1 MAIDEQQKKLYQK
14 NIKLYQPKSHVLKNG
29 VKAFLIG
36 GLICAIGQGISRIYM
51 TFLPITQEE
60 AMSPT
65 LATLIL
71 LAALATGFGI
81 YDKLGQFAGAG
92 SLVPVTGFSNAMTSA
107 ALEHKSE
114 GLVFGIGANMFKLTG
129 AVIAFGVL
137 SAYLVGLTRLLV
149 EMLINS

>member
-1 MAIDEQQKKLYQK
+1 MSSEEQKLYQK
-14 NIKLYQPKSHVLKNG
+14 NIKIYQPKSHIFING
-29 VKAFLIG
+29 IKAFIVG
-36 GLICAIGQGISRIYM
+36 GLICTLGHGISQIYM
-51 TFLPITQEE
+51 MCLPITQEE

-71 LAALATGFGI
+71 LAALATGFGV

-107 ALEHKSE
+107 ALEHRSE

-137 SAYLVGLTRLLV
+137 SAYLVSLTRLLV

>member
-1 MAIDEQQKKLYQK
+1 MSKDEQKQYQK
-14 NIKLYQPKSHVLKNG
+14 NIKLYQPKSHIFKNG
-29 VKAFLIG
+29 VKAFVVG
-36 GLICAIGQGISRIYM
+36 GLICTLGHGISQIYM
-51 TFLPITQEE
+51 TYLPITQEE

-71 LAALATGFGI
+71 LAALATGFGV

-137 SAYLVGLTRLLV
+137 SAYLVSLTRLLV

>member
-1 MAIDEQQKKLYQK
+1 MSKDEQKQYQK
-14 NIKLYQPKSHVLKNG
+14 NIKLYQPKSHIIKNG
-29 VKAFLIG
+29 VKAFVVG
-36 GLICAIGQGISRIYM
+36 GLICMLGHGISQIYM
-51 TFLPITQEE
+51 TYLPITQEE
-60 AMSPT
+60 AMSPA

-71 LAALATGFGI
+71 LAALATGFGV

-107 ALEHKSE
+107 ALEHRSE

-137 SAYLVGLTRLLV
+137 SAYLVSLTRLLV

>member
-1 MAIDEQQKKLYQK
+1 MSQDEQKQYQK
-14 NIKLYQPKSHVLKNG
+14 NIKLYQPKSHIIKNG
-29 VKAFLIG
+29 VKAFVVG
-36 GLICAIGQGISRIYM
+36 GLICTLGHGISQIYM
-51 TFLPITQEE
+51 TYLPITQEE

-71 LAALATGFGI
+71 LAALATGFGV

-137 SAYLVGLTRLLV
+137 SAYLVSLTRLLV

>member
-1 MAIDEQQKKLYQK
+1 MSDQEQKQYQK
-14 NIKLYQPKSHVLKNG
+14 NIQLYQPKRPILKNG
-29 VKAFLIG
+29 IKAYVVG
-36 GLICAIGQGISRIYM
+36 GIICTIGQGLNHLYM
-51 TFLPITQEE
+51 TFFPVTQKEV
-60 AMSPT
+60 AGPT

-71 LAALATGFGI
+71 LAALATGFGF

-92 SLVPVTGFSNAMTSA
+92 SLVPVTGFSNAMTSS
-107 ALEHKSE
+107 ALEHRSE

-149 EMLINS
+149 QMLIQS

>member
-1 MAIDEQQKKLYQK
+1 MDEQKQYQK
-14 NIKLYQPKSHVLKNG
+14 NIKLYQPKSHILKNG
-29 VKAFLIG
+29 IKAFVVG
-36 GLICAIGQGISRIYM
+36 GLICMFGHGISQIYM
-51 TFLPITQEE
+51 TYLPITQEE

-71 LAALATGFGI
+71 LAALATGFGV

-137 SAYLVGLTRLLV
+137 SAYLVSLTRLLV

>member
-1 MAIDEQQKKLYQK
+1 MNSDEQKLYQK
-14 NIKLYQPKSHVLKNG
+14 NIKIYQPKSHIFKNG
-29 VKAFLIG
+29 LKAFVVG
-36 GLICAIGQGISRIYM
+36 GLICTLGHAISQIYM
-51 TFLPITQEE
+51 HFLPITQEE

-71 LAALATGFGI
+71 LAALATGFGV

-137 SAYLVGLTRLLV
+137 SAYLVSLTRLLV

>member
-1 MAIDEQQKKLYQK
+1 MVTDEKQKKLYQK
-14 NIKLYQPKSHVLKNG
+14 NIKLYQPKRHILKNG
-29 VKAFLIG
+29 IKAFVIG
-36 GLICAIGQGISRIYM
+36 GLICAIGQGISRVYM

-71 LAALATGFGI
+71 LAALATGFGV

-137 SAYLVGLTRLLV
+137 SAYLVGLTRMLV
-149 EMLINS
+149 EMLITS